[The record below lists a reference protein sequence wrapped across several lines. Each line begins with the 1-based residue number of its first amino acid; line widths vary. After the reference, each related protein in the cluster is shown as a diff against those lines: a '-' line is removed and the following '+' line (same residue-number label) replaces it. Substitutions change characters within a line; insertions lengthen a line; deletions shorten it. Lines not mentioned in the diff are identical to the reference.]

1 VSYDEKAK
9 GRTTVRWPDGGNETK
24 TAPAASTRVE
34 TITWLGGSGGDDYY
48 LVPDPFASE
57 IAAYEAELAKSDS
70 ENEALRQEIDRLQ
83 TLGDH
88 GFVEASV
95 RAENEA
101 LRAEVQRFAVEALVA
116 EGDAMELHAEVQ
128 RLLKREKELEGKV
141 TGRDIAL
148 AQERAEVQRLRA
160 VIQRAWDAVPDDG
173 SAQEDSDALDDIA
186 DLLRLEVTQ

>member
-1 VSYDEKAK
+1 MSYDDKAK
-9 GRTTVRWPDGGNETK
+9 GRTTVRWSIG
-24 TAPAASTRVE
+24 TAEESAAADWPQRVLYDALAASER
-34 TITWLGGSGGDDYY
+34 
-48 LVPDPFASE
+48 
-57 IAAYEAELAKSDS
+57 AAYEAEIAASD
-70 ENEALRQEIDRLQ
+70 R
-83 TLGDH
+83 
-88 GFVEASV
+88 
-95 RAENEA
+95 ENEA